1 MNIKFGVH
9 MVFFFSSRRRHTSC
23 ALVTGVQTCALPIS
37 RYYADNAR
45 RVELRR
51 TVVDMAGYLASL
63 EMVGTIGVIDALHLP
78 RIAQLVNK
86 SNQFHLTGSRLTE
99 REIERLSGR
108 GEVELRHVRRRARF
122 RDTGRTPVGV
132 PRTDWGR

>member
-1 MNIKFGVH
+1 MNRGPPRSNRTETLVPYTPLFRSYVAALAGAGC
-9 MVFFFSSRRRHTSC
+9 FEAATFSAEDRERT
-23 ALVTGVQTCALPIS
+23 

-78 RIAQLVNK
+78 RIAQDRK
-86 SNQFHLTGSRLTE
+86 STRLN
-99 REIERLSGR
+99 SS
-108 GEVELRHVRRRARF
+108 H
-122 RDTGRTPVGV
+122 
-132 PRTDWGR
+132 

>member
-1 MNIKFGVH
+1 M
-9 MVFFFSSRRRHTSC
+9 FFFSSRRRHTRC

-108 GEVELRHVRRRARF
+108 GEVELLHVRLRDRF
-122 RDTGRTPVGV
+122 GDNGQIAVVVLRQD
-132 PRTDWGR
+132 

>member
-1 MNIKFGVH
+1 MIRRPPRSTRTDTLFPYTTL
-9 MVFFFSSRRRHTSC
+9 FRSATFSAEDRERT
-23 ALVTGVQTCALPIS
+23 

-108 GEVELRHVRRRARF
+108 GEVEPLHVRLRDRF
-122 RDTGRTPVGV
+122 GDHGLISSE
-132 PRTDWGR
+132 